1 MNIDIKKTLINSVAK
16 SNDFYFFVDELTS
29 DDYMPTYQGVSDE
42 KYKFGEM
49 NDEFFDFLLKKS
61 ISDGI
66 YIRLVYVSEI
76 EFNESCQIFKLEWG
90 DNVEIFKT
98 DDLKNISDFD
108 FADYG
113 IKIKNGNV
121 SLGATI
127 EFDFNKTPYFA
138 EFGSKIYNERFL
150 SFDNPLN
157 KHIIGIIEKMLF

>member
-1 MNIDIKKTLINSVAK
+1 M
-16 SNDFYFFVDELTS
+16 
-29 DDYMPTYQGVSDE
+29 
-42 KYKFGEM
+42 
-49 NDEFFDFLLKKS
+49 
-61 ISDGI
+61 
-66 YIRLVYVSEI
+66 VYVSEI